1 MDLYPTILSVADV
14 DAPKD
19 YPVDGSDL
27 KKLLKGK
34 ADKKHRDDFLMH
46 FPHGEH
52 RANYYT
58 TYRKGD
64 WKLIYYYNPDTTG
77 KPSWKL
83 YNLKEDPYEA
93 TDLAEKHPEQVALMI
108 KLMKDRLT
116 EENALY
122 PVDKDGKICK
132 L

>member
-1 MDLYPTILSVADV
+1 MDGAN
-14 DAPKD
+14 
-19 YPVDGSDL
+19 L

-52 RANYYT
+52 RANYFT

-64 WKLIYYYNPDTTG
+64 WKLVYYYNPETPG
-77 KPSWKL
+77 QPLWKL
-83 YNLKEDPYEA
+83 YNLKTDPYEA
-93 TDLAEKHPEQVALMI
+93 SDLAEKHPEQAALLI
-108 KLMKDRLT
+108 KQMKERLA

-122 PVDKDGKICK
+122 PVDKDGNVCK
-132 L
+132 PH

>member
-1 MDLYPTILSVADV
+1 MQSLSFHAERKNMILHFLIPPIQRV
-14 DAPKD
+14 
-19 YPVDGSDL
+19 YL

-34 ADKKHRDDFLMH
+34 SDKQHRDDFLMH

-52 RANYYT
+52 RANYFT

-64 WKLIYYYNPDTTG
+64 WKLVYYYNPETTG
-77 KPSWKL
+77 QPSWKL

-93 TDLAEKHPEQVALMI
+93 SDLAKQHPEKATSMI
-108 KLMKDRLT
+108 ELMKARLK

-122 PVDKDGKICK
+122 PKKY
-132 L
+132 